1 MTISSSSTTNAAAAA
16 GEGTTVLDPSAI
28 VEQLRAMRQHIPG
41 FEQLSVAESAKIRGA
56 AKANADFV
64 QATINAVGASSAV
77 QSVLGRAPDD
87 LRSDIDDAGSWTSV
101 EDELRSILKGV
112 TAANL
117 VRRHRVGLTALQTY
131 HITRQLVR
139 DKQHADLLPHVAEM
153 RRLNR
158 FGRRS
163 RARKQQPQPQPPAPQ
178 SPGAPVPH
186 SPASP

>member
-1 MTISSSSTTNAAAAA
+1 MTISSSSTTNAAAA
-16 GEGTTVLDPSAI
+16 GGDGTTVLDPNAI

-41 FEQLSVAESAKIRGA
+41 FEQLSVAESARIRGA

-112 TAANL
+112 IAANL

-158 FGRRS
+158 FGRRI
-163 RARKQQPQPQPPAPQ
+163 RARKQQPQPPAPQ
-178 SPGAPVPH
+178 SPGAPVPQ
-186 SPASP
+186 SPASQ